1 MVWVPYASSST
12 MIEFKQIDPK
22 GIPLKDM
29 DEETKKIHLA
39 MQRGV
44 REAKKEYKRLGLSM
58 VTADRNG
65 KIVYKKP

>member
-1 MVWVPYASSST
+1 
-12 MIEFKQIDPK
+12 MIEFKKISLDGLSQKEMSDDSKIA
-22 GIPLKDM
+22 LK
-29 DEETKKIHLA
+29 A